1 MCDRIH
7 YRSHSEASGSITSL
21 GVHRFEHQVLIIDL
35 QGNEKIGVGNGVPR
49 DVYTSFWKEVANSL
63 LIGETER
70 VPYMRH
76 DLFKY
81 GWETIGKLTLRLD
94 VFQLF

>member
-1 MCDRIH
+1 MCTDSDI
-7 YRSHSEASGSITSL
+7 
-21 GVHRFEHQVLIIDL
+21 RFLIIDL
-35 QGNEKIGVGNGVPR
+35 QGNEEMGIENGVSR

-70 VPYMRH
+70 VPYVRH

-81 GWETIGKLTLRLD
+81 EWEAIGKTFTQKVTLIQD
-94 VFQLF
+94 IYQLF